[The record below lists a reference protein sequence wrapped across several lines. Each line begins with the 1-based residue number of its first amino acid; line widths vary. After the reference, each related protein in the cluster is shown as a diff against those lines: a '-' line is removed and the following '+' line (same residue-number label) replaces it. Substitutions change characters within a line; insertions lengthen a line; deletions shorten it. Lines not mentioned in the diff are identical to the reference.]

1 MLIGIIGWP
10 RGDLRRMDEYTRPAT
25 WQDLLKI
32 VELLQKHEVEFV
44 LVGGYA
50 LASHGYTRM
59 TVDIDISVNPSFD
72 NSKKWILALSE
83 LPDGVTK
90 ELIGEEDP
98 FDGDYKH
105 AIRINDEFTIDIMP
119 SVSGVDFQTLAN
131 HVDNVQMGDIS
142 IPVLSLEG
150 LLLTKQNSIR
160 PKDIADVDMVKKMI
174 VIQVREEP
182 EQDDEDYDYGSRR

>member
-1 MLIGIIGWP
+1 MNN
-10 RGDLRRMDEYTRPAT
+10 YTRPAT
-25 WQDLLKI
+25 WQDLVRI
-32 VELLQKHEVEFV
+32 VELLQKYKVEFV

-50 LASHGYTRM
+50 LASHGYNRM
-59 TVDIDISVNPSFD
+59 TTDIDISVNPSFD

-90 ELIGEEDP
+90 ELIGEADP

-119 SVSGVDFQTLAN
+119 SVSGVDFQTLKR
-131 HVDNVQMGDIS
+131 HVNILHVGDVE
-142 IPVLSLEG
+142 IPVLDLDG

-160 PKDIADVDMVKKMI
+160 PKDIADVDMIRKMLAA
-174 VIQVREEP
+174 QTP
-182 EQDDEDYDYGSRR
+182 EDPLNDDEESLDDDYDNGPRR